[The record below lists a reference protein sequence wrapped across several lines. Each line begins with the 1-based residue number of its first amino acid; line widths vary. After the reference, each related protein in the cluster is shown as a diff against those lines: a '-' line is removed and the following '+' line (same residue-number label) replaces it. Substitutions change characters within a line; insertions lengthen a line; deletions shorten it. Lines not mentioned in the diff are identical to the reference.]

1 MMYGFWHESPAAA
14 QTHGVVTRRA
24 YDTPPT
30 ITGLMSSLFGVSNT
44 ASFESSKSDHSAFI

>member
-24 YDTPPT
+24 YDTSAT
-30 ITGLMSSLFGVSNT
+30 ITALMSSLLGVSDT
-44 ASFESSKSDHSAFI
+44 GSFES

>member
-30 ITGLMSSLFGVSNT
+30 TAGPMSSLLGVSDT
-44 ASFESSKSDHSAFI
+44 GSFES